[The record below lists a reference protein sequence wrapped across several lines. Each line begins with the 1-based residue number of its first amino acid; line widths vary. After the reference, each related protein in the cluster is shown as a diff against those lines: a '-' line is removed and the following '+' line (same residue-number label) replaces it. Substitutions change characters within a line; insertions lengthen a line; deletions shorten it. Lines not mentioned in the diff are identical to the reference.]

1 MSKIKFEEIGTGG
14 GCYGFF
20 ASFKK
25 YTFYLTTNFELTLP
39 KKGEDVAISIYN
51 ADFEDQYATDII
63 KNFDPKKMEEY
74 VRNTLDK
81 YSDIKRKHKGLFVK
95 RKDYSNDIIYLDE
108 FDFSKKFKK
117 K

>member
-1 MSKIKFEEIGTGG
+1 MSKIKFEEICTGG
-14 GCYGFF
+14 GCCGFF

-25 YTFYLTTNFELTLP
+25 YTFYLTTKFELTLP
-39 KKGEDVAISIYN
+39 KKGEDVSIGIYN
-51 ADFEDQYATDII
+51 ADFEDQYAMDVI

-81 YSDIKRKHKGLFVK
+81 YSVIKRQNKELFVK

-108 FDFSKKFKK
+108 FDFSKKSKK
-117 K
+117 